1 MRNMGVLATCL
12 AALFST
18 SRDLVSKRVSTSVD
32 GVVSAC
38 ASFLFALPYYVLLL
52 TVLWLLGFE
61 TFAISNT
68 FLLLVVLRSLTDALA
83 EWLKMRALS
92 LGEISLVAPFFSL
105 SPLFLLVTSPIITG
119 DPVSIE
125 GGGAIILI
133 VLGTLIIGKS
143 PVRHAHYVHTRW
155 SAVWTAVASAF
166 FLSLNSCFDR
176 LAVQVASPA
185 FSAASMTLLA
195 CILLFPFCARLE
207 KLKQFMTVSKWF
219 SVRGFFEVGF
229 MVLKLYAL
237 QYIPA
242 HYVMGLLKI
251 SLLLSIVGGRV
262 FFKDGSFLYRLVGG
276 MFISAGIAVIIVCEL

>member
-1 MRNMGVLATCL
+1 MGVLATCI

-18 SRDLVSKRVSTSVD
+18 SRDLVSKRVSSSVD
-32 GVVSAC
+32 GIVSAC

-52 TVLWLLGFE
+52 TVLWFFGFE
-61 TFAISNT
+61 TFAFSNE
-68 FLLLVVLRSLTDALA
+68 FLLLVVLRSLTDAFA
-83 EWLKMRALS
+83 EWLKMRSLG
-92 LGEISLVAPFFSL
+92 LGEISLVSPFFSL

-125 GGGAIILI
+125 GAGAIVLI
-133 VLGTLIIGKS
+133 VLGVLIIGKS
-143 PVRHAHYVHTRW
+143 PVLHARYAHTRW
-155 SAVWTAVASAF
+155 AAVWTAVASAF

-176 LAVQVASPA
+176 LAVQIASPSL
-185 FSAASMTLLA
+185 SAASMTLLTFL
-195 CILLFPFCARLE
+195 LLFPFCVQPN
-207 KLKQFMTVSKWF
+207 KFKQFMTASKWF

-237 QYIPA
+237 QYVPA

-262 FFKDGSFLYRLVGG
+262 FYKEGAFMHRIVGG
-276 MFISAGIAVIIVCEL
+276 LFISTGIAVIILYEL